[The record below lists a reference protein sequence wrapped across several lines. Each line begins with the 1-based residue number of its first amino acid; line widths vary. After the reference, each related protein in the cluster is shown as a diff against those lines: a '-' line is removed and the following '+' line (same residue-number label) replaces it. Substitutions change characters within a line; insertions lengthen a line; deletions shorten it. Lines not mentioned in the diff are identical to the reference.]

1 MFIGFHLFPY
11 ILVYKEKGVCM
22 LFIARAMQRAK
33 GKSSQHPGRALLAQ
47 EAPLLKSRRP
57 VQCPVRAGK
66 DPPR

>member
-1 MFIGFHLFPY
+1 
-11 ILVYKEKGVCM
+11 M

-57 VQCPVRAGK
+57 IQCPVRAGK
-66 DPPR
+66 HPPR